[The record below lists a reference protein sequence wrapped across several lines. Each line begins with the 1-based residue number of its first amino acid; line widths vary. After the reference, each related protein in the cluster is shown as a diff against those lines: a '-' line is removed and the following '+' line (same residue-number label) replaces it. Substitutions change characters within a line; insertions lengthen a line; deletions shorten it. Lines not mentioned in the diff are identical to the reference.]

1 MSHTAHILR
10 SPGTLPMIEPIR
22 LSLIAAQGR
31 NRVIGTEGQLPWRL
45 KDDLAHFKRTT
56 MGAPV
61 IMGRK
66 TWESLP
72 KRPLPGRANILIS
85 RDWNYQAG
93 EARVYSSLSPA
104 INAAKAMALRA
115 GQAEVFVI
123 GGAAIYGLALPLAD
137 RIYLTE
143 VDAAPEGDA
152 FFPVLDPENWSETGQ
167 VRFEAGP
174 GNDHAFT
181 LRVLERV
188 PRPARLAG

>member
-1 MSHTAHILR
+1 MS
-10 SPGTLPMIEPIR
+10 EPIR
-22 LSLIAAQGR
+22 LSLIVAQAR
-31 NRVIGTEGQLPWRL
+31 NRVIGSAGQLPWRL
-45 KDDLAHFKRTT
+45 KDDLAFFKRTT

-72 KRPLPGRANILIS
+72 KRPLPGRANIVIS
-85 RDWNYQAG
+85 RDWSYDAT
-93 EARVYSSLSPA
+93 EARVYSSLLPA

-123 GGAAIYGLALPLAD
+123 GGAAIYAQALPLAD

-143 VDAAPEGDA
+143 VDANPEGDVH
-152 FFPVLDPENWSETGQ
+152 FPEIHLGQWSETSAQ
-167 VRFEAGP
+167 RFEAGE

-181 LRVLERV
+181 VRVLDRV
-188 PRPARLAG
+188 TAPA

>member
-1 MSHTAHILR
+1 MT
-10 SPGTLPMIEPIR
+10 EPIR
-22 LSLIAAQGR
+22 LSLIVAQGR
-31 NRVIGTEGQLPWRL
+31 NRVIGAAGQLPWRL

-72 KRPLPGRANILIS
+72 KRPLPGRANIVIS
-85 RDWNYQAG
+85 RDWNYDAA
-93 EARVYSSLSPA
+93 EARVYSSVSPA

-115 GQAEVFVI
+115 GQSEVFVI
-123 GGAAIYGLALPLAD
+123 GGAAIYEMALPIAD

-152 FFPVLDPENWSETGQ
+152 FFPELNTSTWSESSAT
-167 VRFEAGP
+167 RFEAGE

-181 LRVLERV
+181 LRILDHVT
-188 PRPARLAG
+188 ANA

>member
-1 MSHTAHILR
+1 
-10 SPGTLPMIEPIR
+10 MIEPIR
-22 LSLIAAQGR
+22 LSLIVAQGR
-31 NRVIGTEGQLPWRL
+31 NRVIGSAGQLPWRL

-72 KRPLPGRANILIS
+72 KRPLPGRPNIVIS
-85 RDWNYQAG
+85 RDWNYDAA
-93 EARVYSSLSPA
+93 EARVYSSVTPA

-123 GGAAIYGLALPLAD
+123 GGAAIYDLALPLAD

-143 VDAAPEGDA
+143 VDAAPDGDA
-152 FFPVLDPENWSETGQ
+152 FFPEIDTAAWSETGLT
-167 VRFEAGP
+167 RFAAGE
-174 GNDHAFT
+174 GNDHAFSIKV
-181 LRVLERV
+181 LDRVTA
-188 PRPARLAG
+188 PA

>member
-1 MSHTAHILR
+1 
-10 SPGTLPMIEPIR
+10 MIEPIR
-22 LSLIAAQGR
+22 LSLIVAQGR

-72 KRPLPGRANILIS
+72 KRPLPGRPNIVIS
-85 RDWNYQAG
+85 RDWNYDAA
-93 EARVYSSLSPA
+93 EARVYSSVSPA

-115 GQAEVFVI
+115 GQTEVFIV
-123 GGAAIYGLALPLAD
+123 GGAAIYELALPLAD

-152 FFPVLDPENWSETGQ
+152 FFPQVDAKNWSQIEQ
-167 VRFEAGP
+167 VRFEAGE

-181 LRVLERV
+181 LRILDRV
-188 PRPARLAG
+188 TAPA

>member
-1 MSHTAHILR
+1 
-10 SPGTLPMIEPIR
+10 MIEPIR
-22 LSLIAAQGR
+22 LSLIVAQGR
-31 NRVIGTEGQLPWRL
+31 NRVIGSAGQLPWRL

-72 KRPLPGRANILIS
+72 KRPLPGRPNIVIS
-85 RDWNYQAG
+85 RDWNYDAA
-93 EARVYSSLSPA
+93 EARVYSGVSPA

-115 GQAEVFVI
+115 GQTEVFII
-123 GGAAIYGLALPLAD
+123 GGAAIYELALPLAD

-143 VDAAPEGDA
+143 VDAAPDGD
-152 FFPVLDPENWSETGQ
+152 VLFQALDNLNWSQSGLA
-167 VRFEAGP
+167 RFEAGE

-181 LRVLERV
+181 IKVLDRVTA
-188 PRPARLAG
+188 PA

>member
-1 MSHTAHILR
+1 MTD
-10 SPGTLPMIEPIR
+10 PIR
-22 LSLIAAQGR
+22 LSLIVAQAR
-31 NRVIGTEGQLPWRL
+31 NRVIGARGQLPWRL

-72 KRPLPGRANILIS
+72 KRPLPGRANIVIS
-85 RDWNYQAG
+85 RDWDYDAA
-93 EARVYSSLSPA
+93 EARVYSSVVPA
-104 INAAKAMALRA
+104 LNAARAIAMRA
-115 GQAEVFVI
+115 GQQEVFVI
-123 GGAAIYGLALPLAD
+123 GGAAIYEAALQLAD

-152 FFPVLDPENWSETGQ
+152 FFPQLDIAHWRETSAER
-167 VRFEAGP
+167 VEAGE

-181 LRVLERV
+181 LRVLDRV
-188 PRPARLAG
+188 TAPV

>member
-1 MSHTAHILR
+1 
-10 SPGTLPMIEPIR
+10 MIEPIR
-22 LSLIAAQGR
+22 LSLIVAQGR
-31 NRVIGTEGQLPWRL
+31 NRVIGSAGQLPWRL

-72 KRPLPGRANILIS
+72 KRPLPGRPNIVIS
-85 RDWNYQAG
+85 RDWNYDAA
-93 EARVYSSLSPA
+93 EARVYSSVSPA

-115 GQAEVFVI
+115 GQTEVFII
-123 GGAAIYGLALPLAD
+123 GGAAVYELALPLAD

-143 VDAAPEGDA
+143 VDAAPEGDV
-152 FFPVLDPENWSETGQ
+152 FFQALDTLNWSQ
-167 VRFEAGP
+167 SRLARFEAGE

-181 LRVLERV
+181 IKVLDRVTA
-188 PRPARLAG
+188 PA

>member
-1 MSHTAHILR
+1 MAHACPILQP
-10 SPGTLPMIEPIR
+10 PGTTLMTEPIR
-22 LSLIAAQGR
+22 LSLIVAQGR
-31 NRVIGTEGQLPWRL
+31 NRVIGSAGQLPWRL

-72 KRPLPGRANILIS
+72 KRPLPGRPNIVIS
-85 RDWNYQAG
+85 RDWNYDAA
-93 EARVYSSLSPA
+93 EARVYSSVSPA

-115 GQAEVFVI
+115 GQPEVFII
-123 GGAAIYGLALPLAD
+123 GGAAIYEMALPLAD

-143 VDAAPEGDA
+143 VDAEPVGDA
-152 FFPVLDPENWSETGQ
+152 YFPAIDTRAWSESSVT
-167 VRFEAGP
+167 RFAAGE

-181 LRVLERV
+181 LRILDHVTA
-188 PRPARLAG
+188 PA

>member
-1 MSHTAHILR
+1 MTES
-10 SPGTLPMIEPIR
+10 IR
-22 LSLIAAQGR
+22 LSLIVAQAR
-31 NRVIGTEGQLPWRL
+31 NRVIGVAGQLPWRL

-72 KRPLPGRANILIS
+72 KRPLPGRPNIVIS
-85 RDWNYQAG
+85 RDWNYDAA
-93 EARVYSSLSPA
+93 EARVYSSVSPA

-115 GQAEVFVI
+115 GQTEVFVI
-123 GGAAIYGLALPLAD
+123 GGAAIYELALPIAD

-143 VDAAPEGDA
+143 VDTAPEGDV
-152 FFPVLDPENWSETGQ
+152 FFPQLPAASWAESSST
-167 VRFEAGP
+167 RFEAGD

-181 LRVLERV
+181 LRVLDHVTARV
-188 PRPARLAG
+188 

>member
-1 MSHTAHILR
+1 
-10 SPGTLPMIEPIR
+10 MIEPIR
-22 LSLIAAQGR
+22 LSLIVAQGR
-31 NRVIGTEGQLPWRL
+31 NRVIGSAGQLPWRL

-72 KRPLPGRANILIS
+72 KRPLPGRPNIVIS
-85 RDWNYQAG
+85 RDWNYDAA

-115 GQAEVFVI
+115 GQSEVFVI
-123 GGAAIYGLALPLAD
+123 GGAAIYELALPLAD

-143 VDAAPEGDA
+143 VDATHTFRKSVRPSGPRSRRPASRRGRA
-152 FFPVLDPENWSETGQ
+152 MTMASRSRSSTGSM
-167 VRFEAGP
+167 RRS
-174 GNDHAFT
+174 D
-181 LRVLERV
+181 
-188 PRPARLAG
+188 PARLPRRE

>member
-1 MSHTAHILR
+1 MTA
-10 SPGTLPMIEPIR
+10 PIR
-22 LSLIAAQGR
+22 LSLIVAQGR
-31 NRVIGTEGQLPWRL
+31 NRVIGSSGQLPWRL

-72 KRPLPGRANILIS
+72 KRPLPGRSNIVIS
-85 RDWNYQAG
+85 RDWNYDAA
-93 EARVYSSLSPA
+93 EARVYSSASSA

-115 GQAEVFVI
+115 GQPEVFVI
-123 GGAAIYGLALPLAD
+123 GGAAIYQLALPMAD

-152 FFPVLDPENWSETGQ
+152 FFPAIDIGRWSESSVT
-167 VRFEAGP
+167 RFEAGE

-181 LRVLERV
+181 LRILDHVT
-188 PRPARLAG
+188 ANA

>member
-1 MSHTAHILR
+1 MT
-10 SPGTLPMIEPIR
+10 EPVR
-22 LSLIAAQGR
+22 LSLIVAQGR
-31 NRVIGTEGQLPWRL
+31 NRVIGAGGQLPWRL

-72 KRPLPGRANILIS
+72 KRPLPGRPNIVIS
-85 RDWNYQAG
+85 RDWNYDAA
-93 EARVYSSLSPA
+93 EARVYSSFVPSL
-104 INAAKAMALRA
+104 NAAKAMALRA
-115 GQAEVFVI
+115 GQPEVFVI
-123 GGAAIYGLALPLAD
+123 GGAAIYALALPLAD

-152 FFPVLDPENWSETGQ
+152 FFPALNPAHWHETSAT
-167 VRFEAGP
+167 RIEAGE

-181 LRVLERV
+181 VRVLDRV
-188 PRPARLAG
+188 TAPA